1 VHVFW
6 LRQPD
11 PGPVHPACRSGPGVA
26 RVLSQVRRLRTDA
39 RGDANLL
46 RARRKDLLQ
55 DGLPEVG
62 RRGAHSA
69 ACICLHHMQ
78 PDTSNVF
85 RHFPIRFCRRAGML
99 AEPLYDIKKWS
110 EGGGVHPFYLP
121 VANWQ
126 TWVVY
131 CNNTIVIVVFDNE
144 LTLLINYNL
153 FK

>member
-69 ACICLHHMQ
+69 AYICLHHMQ

-85 RHFPIRFCRRAGML
+85 RHFPIRFCRRAGM
-99 AEPLYDIKKWS
+99 AEPLYDIKRGLK
-110 EGGGVHPFYLP
+110 GVWYGILEFNVPLDT
-121 VANWQ
+121 V
-126 TWVVY
+126 
-131 CNNTIVIVVFDNE
+131 
-144 LTLLINYNL
+144 
-153 FK
+153 